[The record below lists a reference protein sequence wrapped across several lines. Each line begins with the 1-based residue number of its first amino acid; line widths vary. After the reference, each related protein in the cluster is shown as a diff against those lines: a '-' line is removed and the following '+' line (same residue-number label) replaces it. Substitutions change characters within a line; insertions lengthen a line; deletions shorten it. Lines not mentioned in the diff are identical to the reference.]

1 MSRRAGLGAR
11 SKDALSA
18 PPPAR
23 AQSSLAGT
31 NNRGRRKT
39 RKIARTFASGTA
51 ECFASTGMTP
61 RPAVRFGRESLPR
74 SCARRAERCA
84 PVAKPPARA
93 TRPSRLTRL
102 MLLRR
107 SGSARKAVGVPAPR
121 ALDSAAACEDAISSL
136 SVSHEPYGSAV
147 ALCDARV
154 CVADAR
160 SVCQRDSTRRHSSQ
174 KAAKYLRRGAKKVR
188 KTLKSDGSRTAMS
201 HVSRFSIRQ
210 PGFKVSIKRR

>member
-1 MSRRAGLGAR
+1 MSRRAVLGAR
-11 SKDALSA
+11 SKDAISA

-107 SGSARKAVGVPAPR
+107 SGSARKADGVPAPR

-160 SVCQRDSTRRHSSQ
+160 SVCQRASTRRHSSQ

-188 KTLKSDGSRTAMS
+188 KRSGSRTAMS
-201 HVSRFSIRQ
+201 HVSRIFIRQ

>member
-1 MSRRAGLGAR
+1 MSRRAGLGAG
-11 SKDALSA
+11 SKDAISA

-23 AQSSLAGT
+23 APSSLAECPGT

-61 RPAVRFGRESLPR
+61 RPAVRFGRQILPR
-74 SCARRAERCA
+74 SFARRAERCA

-93 TRPSRLTRL
+93 TPPSRLTRL

-107 SGSARKAVGVPAPR
+107 SGSARKADGVPAPR
-121 ALDSAAACEDAISSL
+121 ALESAAACEDAISSL
-136 SVSHEPYGSAV
+136 SVSHEPYWSAV
-147 ALCDARV
+147 ALFDARV

-160 SVCQRDSTRRHSSQ
+160 TVCQRASTRRHFSPKSRNISAEARKRNE
-174 KAAKYLRRGAKKVR
+174 KATVQAFLGG
-188 KTLKSDGSRTAMS
+188 DE
-201 HVSRFSIRQ
+201 SRFPLYS
-210 PGFKVSIKRR
+210 PTGV

>member
-11 SKDALSA
+11 SKDAISA

-160 SVCQRDSTRRHSSQ
+160 VRCANAPQRAGILPKKQLNISAEARKRSKATVHERR
-174 KAAKYLRRGAKKVR
+174 
-188 KTLKSDGSRTAMS
+188 
-201 HVSRFSIRQ
+201 
-210 PGFKVSIKRR
+210 

>member
-1 MSRRAGLGAR
+1 MGRNVASRGARGAFEGRDLRAPSRAR
-11 SKDALSA
+11 SKFVG
-18 PPPAR
+18 
-23 AQSSLAGT
+23 GT
-31 NNRGRRKT
+31 TNKRGRRKT

-93 TRPSRLTRL
+93 TPPSRLTRW

-107 SGSARKAVGVPAPR
+107 TARKADGVPVPR
-121 ALDSAAACEDAISSL
+121 ALESAAACEDAISSL
-136 SVSHEPYGSAV
+136 SVSHEPYGFAV

-160 SVCQRDSTRRHSSQ
+160 SVCQRASTRRHSRQ
-174 KAAKYLRRGAKKVR
+174 KASGNISAEARKRR
-188 KTLKSDGSRTAMS
+188 KSDGSR
-201 HVSRFSIRQ
+201 I
-210 PGFKVSIKRR
+210 

>member
-11 SKDALSA
+11 SKDAISA

-93 TRPSRLTRL
+93 TPPSRLTRW

-107 SGSARKAVGVPAPR
+107 TARKADGVPVPR
-121 ALDSAAACEDAISSL
+121 ALESAAACEDAISSL
-136 SVSHEPYGSAV
+136 SVSPEPYGFAV

-160 SVCQRDSTRRHSSQ
+160 SVCQRASTRRHSRQ
-174 KAAKYLRRGAKKVR
+174 KASGNISAEARKRR
-188 KTLKSDGSRTAMS
+188 KSDGSR
-201 HVSRFSIRQ
+201 I
-210 PGFKVSIKRR
+210 